1 MTSDPKNENIAAIP
15 ALTGESKAHKDFK
28 VAFNGGLE
36 STSSVKSFKWLT
48 KVDMSEIET
57 KSLNE
62 TIKDIKTSVGTDYK
76 NTINSVKDAVT
87 TSKEDWNK
95 TREQFKN
102 SAEELKNLFK
112 KPAASPSESQ
122 Q

>member
-1 MTSDPKNENIAAIP
+1 
-15 ALTGESKAHKDFK
+15 
-28 VAFNGGLE
+28 
-36 STSSVKSFKWLT
+36 
-48 KVDMSEIET
+48 MSEIET

>member
-1 MTSDPKNENIAAIP
+1 MTSDPKNERTDLIP
-15 ALTGESKAHKDFK
+15 ALTSGSTSYKDFK

-76 NTINSVKDAVT
+76 NTVNIVKDT
-87 TSKEDWNK
+87 ITNSKEEWNN

-102 SAEELKNLFK
+102 SAEELKNLFRSK
-112 KPAASPSESQ
+112 GANREE
-122 Q
+122 